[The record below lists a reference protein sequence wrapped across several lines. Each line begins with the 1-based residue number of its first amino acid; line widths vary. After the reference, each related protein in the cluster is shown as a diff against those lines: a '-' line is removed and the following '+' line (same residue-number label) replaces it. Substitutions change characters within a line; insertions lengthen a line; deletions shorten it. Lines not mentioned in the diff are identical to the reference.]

1 VHEKT
6 LAAGQWPR
14 LFDLS
19 GANPVMKKRFVTDGG
34 LFNNLVFSPSGA
46 RLIVPTSYSFEVYDA
61 HIGTLLAKLDRK
73 EFPGCDELTRAAAL
87 SEDEYLVGAENG
99 TLFQVTLQ

>member
-1 VHEKT
+1 M

-14 LFDLS
+14 LYDLS
-19 GANPVMKKRFVTDGG
+19 GAAPIMKKRFVTDGG

-61 HIGTLLAKLDRK
+61 HMGTLLAKLDRK

-99 TLFQVTLQ
+99 TLFQVTLG